1 MIGLLYRFSPDIKHQ
16 GLRWVLPASALT
28 SVLWLIASAGFSVY
42 VSNFGS
48 YANTYGSLAGVIVFL
63 VWIWIS
69 NVAVVFGAQFGRARA
84 HRRRRSRRRPP
95 ATRRPPPLAARR
107 SSADNVRKSAPR

>member
-42 VSNFGS
+42 V
-48 YANTYGSLAGVIVFL
+48 Y
-63 VWIWIS
+63 
-69 NVAVVFGAQFGRARA
+69 
-84 HRRRRSRRRPP
+84 
-95 ATRRPPPLAARR
+95 
-107 SSADNVRKSAPR
+107 SASAPTRTPTAASRE